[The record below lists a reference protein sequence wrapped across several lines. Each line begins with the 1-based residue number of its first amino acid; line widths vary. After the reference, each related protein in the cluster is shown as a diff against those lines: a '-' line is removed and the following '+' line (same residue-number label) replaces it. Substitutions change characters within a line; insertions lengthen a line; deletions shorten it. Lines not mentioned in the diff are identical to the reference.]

1 MANNKIQLANGEV
14 LIDLTGDTVTP
25 ESLEAGITAHNA
37 AGEQIT
43 GTRSINSLDT
53 STDLDDGDFVPFF
66 DSSAGESRKS
76 TWETV
81 KAFLKSYFDGLFA
94 TKTHASTHAAGG
106 SDALTVTTEM
116 IAANAVIKHYAATI
130 GTTWTGTAA
139 PYTQEISVSGILVT
153 DRPIVDVVLS
163 DTYATAQAQLDAWQ
177 SIFRIVT
184 AANKITVYAHS
195 KTTTAISI
203 QLEVSRR

>member
-25 ESLEAGITAHNA
+25 ESLETGITAHNA

-43 GTRSINSLDT
+43 GTRSVNSLDT
-53 STDLDDGDFVPFF
+53 STDLADGDFVPFY
-66 DSSAGESRKS
+66 DVSTGASRKS
-76 TWETV
+76 TWSNI
-81 KAFLKSYFDGLFA
+81 KALLKSYFDGLFA
-94 TKTHASTHAAGG
+94 TKTHASTHAARG
-106 SDALTVTTEM
+106 SDALTITTDM
-116 IAANAVIKHYAATI
+116 IAASAVTKHYAATI
-130 GTTWTGTAA
+130 GTTWTGTSA
-139 PYTQEISVSGILVT
+139 PYTQEITVSGILVT

-177 SIFRIVT
+177 SIYRIVT
-184 AANKITVYAHS
+184 SANKITVFSHS
-195 KTTTAISI
+195 KTTTDISI